1 MDRDRA
7 RSQDLPDG
15 VVDADPPGG
24 WEQVDD
30 TASRERSSAVTEAD
44 LLTDAALQPDDPVE
58 GEAAR
63 QGTDPDLATDSG
75 RGEEP

>member
-7 RSQDLPDG
+7 RHDLPDG
-15 VVDADPPGG
+15 VVNADPPGG

-30 TASRERSSAVTEAD
+30 TAARERTAAVSEAD

-63 QGTDPDLATDSG
+63 QGADPDMVTDSD
-75 RGEEP
+75 RGEQP

>member
-1 MDRDRA
+1 MERDR
-7 RSQDLPDG
+7 SESDLPEG
-15 VVDADPPGG
+15 VIDADPQGG

-30 TASRERSSAVTEAD
+30 TASQERSAATTEGD

-63 QGTDPDLATDSG
+63 QGADPDLASDQQ

>member
-1 MDRDRA
+1 MDRDR
-7 RSQDLPDG
+7 SSDQDLPEG
-15 VVDADPPGG
+15 VINADPQGG

-30 TASRERSSAVTEAD
+30 GESRERSAAVTDAD

-63 QGTDPDLATDSG
+63 QGADPDLVSDSG

>member
-1 MDRDRA
+1 MDHDR
-7 RSQDLPDG
+7 SSDQSLPEG
-15 VVDADPPGG
+15 VINADPAGG
-24 WEQVDD
+24 WEGVDD
-30 TASRERSSAVTEAD
+30 QEARERNAQTTESE

-63 QGTDPDLATDSG
+63 RGADPDMAADTG

>member
-1 MDRDRA
+1 MDRESPRD
-7 RSQDLPDG
+7 DPDD
-15 VVDADPPGG
+15 VADADATDGEARAG
-24 WEQVDD
+24 DAAVRRRSDEA
-30 TASRERSSAVTEAD
+30 ASAE

-63 QGTDPDLATDSG
+63 RGADPDMASDP

>member
-15 VVDADPPGG
+15 VVNADPPGG

-30 TASRERSSAVTEAD
+30 TESRERTAAASEAD
-44 LLTDAALQPDDPVE
+44 LLTDAALHPDDPVE

-63 QGTDPDLATDSG
+63 QGADPDLATDSG

>member
-1 MDRDRA
+1 MDRETPRHDPEA
-7 RSQDLPDG
+7 TTQPSRSD
-15 VVDADPPGG
+15 
-24 WEQVDD
+24 E
-30 TASRERSSAVTEAD
+30 TASAE

-63 QGTDPDLATDSG
+63 QGADPDLVADP

>member
-7 RSQDLPDG
+7 SDQDLPDG
-15 VVDADPPGG
+15 VVNANPAGG
-24 WEQVDD
+24 WESVDD
-30 TASRERSSAVTEAD
+30 TTSRESSAAVTEAE
-44 LLTDAALQPDDPVE
+44 LLTDTALQPDDPVE

-63 QGTDPDLATDSG
+63 QGADPDLAGDSG

>member
-1 MDRDRA
+1 MDRDR
-7 RSQDLPDG
+7 STDQNVPDG
-15 VVDADPPGG
+15 VIDADPAGA
-24 WEQVDD
+24 WEPVDD
-30 TASRERSSAVTEAD
+30 QESREQSAAQSESE

-63 QGTDPDLATDSG
+63 RGADPDMATDTG